1 MSTLLFLFVAES
13 FVFGWMWHNQSL
25 RSERDSE
32 GPDPAVLFAHGSKN
46 PQTPAPSVEVEST
59 FQTIFQNKL

>member
-13 FVFGWMWHNQSL
+13 FVCGLMWHNQSL
-25 RSERDSE
+25 RSERGSE
-32 GPDPAVLFAHGSKN
+32 GPDPAVLFAQGSKN
-46 PQTPAPSVEVEST
+46 FQEQALSVEVEST